1 MSMTARPY
9 PSSARPRRSVMAAMV
24 LLAIVLAACGGG
36 GGGGGNGDGNGS
48 GYMLRVAVT
57 NEVRSGPVDASLD
70 TDLEPGEATSIDSC
84 SAKVLELAIPLD
96 DWRLVVNGQTAIDST
111 QMDPNLIDRNLIAEV
126 VANDDGTVTQ
136 KSLAIGGGIGAPAQA
151 GICL

>member
-9 PSSARPRRSVMAAMV
+9 PSNARPRRSVMAAIV

-36 GGGGGNGDGNGS
+36 GGGGGNGDGNSS

>member
-9 PSSARPRRSVMAAMV
+9 PSRARPRRREMV
-24 LLAIVLAACGGG
+24 AILLFGFVLAACGGG
-36 GGGGGNGDGNGS
+36 GVGGNGGGGNTS
-48 GYMLRVAVT
+48 GYMLRVAII

-70 TDLEPGEATSIDSC
+70 TDLEVGEATSIDSC
-84 SAKVLELAIPLD
+84 SAKVLELPIPLD
-96 DWRLVVNGQTAIDST
+96 DWRLMVNGQTAIDST
-111 QMDPNLIDRNLIAEV
+111 QMDANLIDRNLIAEI
-126 VANDDGTVTQ
+126 VANDDGTVTE

>member
-9 PSSARPRRSVMAAMV
+9 PSSARPRRRGMAAI
-24 LLAIVLAACGGG
+24 LLFGFVLAACGGG
-36 GGGGGNGDGNGS
+36 GGGGNGGDGNSS
-48 GYMLRVAVT
+48 GYILHVAIT
-57 NEVRSGPVDASLD
+57 NEVRSGPVDASVD
-70 TDLEPGEATSIDSC
+70 TDLEVGEATSIDSC
-84 SAKVLELAIPLD
+84 SAAVLEFPIPID

-111 QMDPNLIDRNLIAEV
+111 QMDANLIDRNLIAEV
-126 VANDDGTVTQ
+126 IANDDGTVTQ